1 MIAGFQHAMAPVVVV
16 ASLIVAGLLVAAGC
30 AKLVRPDPTARALC
44 AGGPATRSR
53 AVARAIG
60 FAEIAVGLWAIV
72 LPSRASGAALA
83 GAYLAFAGFVA
94 FLLVRRPEASS
105 CGCAGARE
113 IPPSAL
119 HLVANLVA
127 AGAGVAAALAPPL
140 AIGSIVASLGWYS
153 VLFAAGLIAAGVLA
167 VVAVTDLPGAL
178 ASYHRPTGH
187 PVERDADRHVRAD
200 AALEAAGIGPGHS
213 SLWPGATLREEA
225 HA

>member
-1 MIAGFQHAMAPVVVV
+1 MIAGFEHAMAPVVVV
-16 ASLIVAGLLVAAGC
+16 ASLLVAGLLVVAGR
-30 AKLVRPDPTARALC
+30 AKLVRPGPTAQALC
-44 AGGPATRSR
+44 AAGPTRCR
-53 AVARAIG
+53 GVARAIG
-60 FAEIAVGLWAIV
+60 LVEIAIGLWAIV

-113 IPPSAL
+113 IPPSGI

-127 AGAGVAAALAPPL
+127 AGVGVAAALAPPL
-140 AIGSIVASLGWYS
+140 PIGSIVASLGWSS
-153 VLFAAGLIAAGVLA
+153 VPFAAGLIAAGTLA
-167 VVAVTDLPGAL
+167 VVAITDLPGAL
-178 ASYHRPTGH
+178 ASYHRPTRH

-213 SLWPGATLREEA
+213 SLWPGASLREEV

>member
-1 MIAGFQHAMAPVVVV
+1 VIAGFQHAMAPVGIV
-16 ASLIVAGLLVAAGC
+16 ASLLVAGLLVAAGC
-30 AKLVRPDPTARALC
+30 AKLVRPDPTAGALC
-44 AGGPATRSR
+44 AGGPVTRCR

-60 FAEIAVGLWAIV
+60 LVEIAVGLWAIV
-72 LPSRASGAALA
+72 LPSRASGAAVA

-94 FLLVRRPEASS
+94 FLLLRRPDASS

-113 IPPSAL
+113 IPPSGI

-127 AGAGVAAALAPPL
+127 AGVGVAAALAPPP
-140 AIGSIVASLGWYS
+140 AIGPVVASLGWFS
-153 VLFAAGLIAAGVLA
+153 VPFAVGLIAAGALA
-167 VVAVTDLPGAL
+167 VVAVTDLPGAVT
-178 ASYHRPTGH
+178 SYHRPTGH
-187 PVERDADRHVRAD
+187 PVERDADRHMRAD